1 MTRHTAYLLFGALA
15 ALILSACGGAQPADE
30 PVAPTEPA
38 AEPTP
43 VEPPAPVVQ
52 APEHVYYQVYWRD
65 IHVLTIYRGA
75 GTLRSEDP
83 TDPVA
88 AFEGRS
94 DYMTAISHYVEREE
108 ELAEYAARATSLDE
122 FLQILRDEGYE
133 IVETYLE
140 EGY

>member
-1 MTRHTAYLLFGALA
+1 MTRHIAYLFAGALV
-15 ALILSACGGAQPADE
+15 ALTLSACGGAQPADL
-30 PVAPTEPA
+30 PAEPA
-38 AEPTP
+38 APPTP
-43 VEPPAPVVQ
+43 IAAPEPEPVVQ
-52 APEHVYYQVYWRD
+52 EPEHVYYQAYWRD

-83 TDPVA
+83 TDRVA
-88 AFEGRS
+88 AFDGRS

-133 IVETYLE
+133 IVEDYLE